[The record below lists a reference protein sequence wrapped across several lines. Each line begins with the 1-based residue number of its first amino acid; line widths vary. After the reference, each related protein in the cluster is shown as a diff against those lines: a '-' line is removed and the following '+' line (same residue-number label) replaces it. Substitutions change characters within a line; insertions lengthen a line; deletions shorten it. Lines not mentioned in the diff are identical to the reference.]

1 MDQARLSL
9 QYQAFPQHVFMAGR
23 GGNEELTLNVT
34 FMMTEKVVQQ
44 GGCGR
49 LVSSVRTS
57 SKSVASEVAEGK
69 SSKSTG

>member
-1 MDQARLSL
+1 
-9 QYQAFPQHVFMAGR
+9 MAGR

-34 FMMTEKVVQQ
+34 FMMAEKVVQQ

-49 LVSSVRTS
+49 LVTTVRTS